1 MKRILATTAV
11 VAAAVLATAGV
22 ANASPVKSA
31 SQMDCNNAAGLT
43 ATAQTNATN
52 TLNVLVARAKEL
64 GFTAQQISDA
74 QKVIADSK
82 TVADAQSGLMMVY
95 SEHPVTGFDPT
106 ADLKLVGN
114 AVTARLNLAA
124 AQAAQ
129 NIACAGGLTPGA
141 PATAANGTTTTT
153 TTTTTNGGVASPG
166 AVVQTPT
173 GTGIPTGDGTVL
185 GR

>member
-129 NIACAGGLTPGA
+129 NIACAGLVAGA
-141 PATAANGTTTTT
+141 PATSATGGTTTTT
-153 TTTTTNGGVASPG
+153 TTTTTGGGLAPG

-173 GTGIPTGDGTVL
+173 GGVPSGDGSVF
-185 GR
+185 GK